1 MSGQPR
7 ISIHALRAEGDL
19 LYYYIRSSSIISIHA
34 LRAEGDSQN
43 HLRDC
48 TRRFISIHALRA
60 EGDLVILG
68 SLALNL

>member
-1 MSGQPR
+1 M
-7 ISIHALRAEGDL
+7 ISIHALRAEGDGWPEPVCKH
-19 LYYYIRSSSIISIHA
+19 YRCISIHA